1 MKLKKTL
8 SMSSGNT
15 LAIIGTVH
23 SMTTKDNSFKHLV
36 ELLNKKSFG
45 DNNDRKDKRKNKRP
59 NRKN

>member
-1 MKLKKTL
+1 
-8 SMSSGNT
+8 MSSGNT

-36 ELLNKKSFG
+36 ELLNKKSFVY
-45 DNNDRKDKRKNKRP
+45 NNDRKDKRKNKRP